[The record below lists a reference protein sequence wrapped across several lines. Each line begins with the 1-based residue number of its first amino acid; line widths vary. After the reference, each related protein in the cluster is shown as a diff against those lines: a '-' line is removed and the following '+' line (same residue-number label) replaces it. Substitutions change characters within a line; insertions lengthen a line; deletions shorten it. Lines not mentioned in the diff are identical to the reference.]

1 MVDII
6 DIYRSLNISN
16 GTVMKNP
23 EMLNFVPDHFKTKK
37 MCKHAVEKLPFYYV
51 MFLINIR
58 LNKCDKAILEN
69 GGLQQK

>member
-37 MCKHAVEKLPFYYV
+37 MFKQAVKKLPI
-51 MFLINIR
+51 ML
-58 LNKCDKAILEN
+58 CS
-69 GGLQQK
+69 